1 MKKFNIVLAAVAL
14 STLGA
19 STFAAPELTPE
30 QSIEVRK
37 AVVTW
42 LECEECTE
50 GELERLLR
58 YGEAAV
64 PTLAA
69 VLERGPSPASVEKYR
84 LHLESSYRAL
94 IEYSRT
100 HDEVKID
107 QSEEEYVK
115 QYLENYQ
122 ANYAVR
128 SAQALAKLGG
138 PDARRVLEAAS
149 KRKMREDVNVVVLES
164 MKALSR

>member
-1 MKKFNIVLAAVAL
+1 MKNFNIVLAAAAL
-14 STLGA
+14 SMLGA

-30 QSIEVRK
+30 QSLEVRK

-50 GELERLLR
+50 GELEQLLK

-69 VLERGPSPASVEKYR
+69 TLERGPSPATLEKYR
-84 LHLESSYRAL
+84 LHLESSYRNL

-122 ANYAVR
+122 AHYAVR

-138 PDARRVLEAAS
+138 VEARRSLEAAA
-149 KRKMREDVNVVVLES
+149 KRKMREDVNVVVQES
-164 MKALSR
+164 VKAVGR

>member
-1 MKKFNIVLAAVAL
+1 MKKFHIVLAAAVL
-14 STLGA
+14 SILGA
-19 STFAAPELTPE
+19 STFAAAELTPE
-30 QSIEVRK
+30 QSLEVRR

-50 GELERLLR
+50 GELERLVR
-58 YGEAAV
+58 YGEFAV

-69 VLERGPSPASVEKYR
+69 TLERGPSPATLEKYR
-84 LHLESSYRAL
+84 LHLESSYRNL

-100 HDEVKID
+100 HDEVKIE
-107 QSEEEYVK
+107 QTEEEYVK

-122 ANYAVR
+122 AHYAVR

-138 PDARRVLEAAS
+138 SNARKILEVAA
-149 KRKMREDVNVVVLES
+149 KRKMREDVNLVIQES
-164 MKALSR
+164 LKSMGR